1 MRRAGQQHDE
11 AVKTE
16 RDAGAIRQAV
26 FERCQEILVNRIRL
40 AIERLLF
47 GLIREKSAALLL
59 RVGQF
64 AERIGD
70 FEPADVKLEAL
81 AEPRVA
87 GLRTRQGG
95 ERDGIIV
102 EEDRKSVV

>member
-1 MRRAGQQHDE
+1 MHRAGQQHDE
-11 AVKTE
+11 AVKAE

-64 AERIGD
+64 AE
-70 FEPADVKLEAL
+70 
-81 AEPRVA
+81 
-87 GLRTRQGG
+87 
-95 ERDGIIV
+95 
-102 EEDRKSVV
+102 SVGKF